1 MNRRNLIIVLLALAL
16 LLAGLL
22 LVGCDRS
29 PAGNDTLAGT
39 QWVLV
44 TLGGKPPL
52 AGGTA
57 PSAEFAEDQISG
69 STGCNHY
76 FGTYEAR
83 GSDLTLGAVAVTE
96 MACLEPAGVMDQ
108 EQAFLAALASTTSYR
123 LAGAGLE
130 LLDGAGSVVLAFEP
144 AP

>member
-1 MNRRNLIIVLLALAL
+1 MIVLMALAL

-22 LVGCDRS
+22 LAGCDRS
-29 PAGNDTLAGT
+29 PAGSTTLAGT

-44 TLGGKPPL
+44 TLAGKPPL
-52 AGGTA
+52 TGGTV

-76 FGTYEAR
+76 FGAYNVR
-83 GSDLTLGAVAVTE
+83 GDTLTLGTVASTE
-96 MACLEPAGVMDQ
+96 MACLEPEGVMDQ
-108 EQAFLAALASTTSYR
+108 EQAFLAALASATSYR
-123 LAGAGLE
+123 LAGPGLE
-130 LLDGAGSVVLAFEP
+130 LLDGAGNVVLAFES